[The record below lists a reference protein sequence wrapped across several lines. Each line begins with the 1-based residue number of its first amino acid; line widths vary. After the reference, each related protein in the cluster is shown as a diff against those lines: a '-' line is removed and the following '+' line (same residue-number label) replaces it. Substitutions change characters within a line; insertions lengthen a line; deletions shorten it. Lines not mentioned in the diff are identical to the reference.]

1 MQVPPLLLT
10 RLGTPDF
17 ISKFNPFTTGY
28 SEEKATKTLTVF
40 KMKKRKRK
48 KAYKFACTAN
58 PISNYEI
65 RHYKENFTVNKRTK
79 TVVLFISLKIFPNPA
94 KMLHTSY

>member
-10 RLGTPDF
+10 RLRTPDF

-40 KMKKRKRK
+40 KMKKK
-48 KAYKFACTAN
+48 KKKSIQVSEMTIN
-58 PISNYEI
+58 L
-65 RHYKENFTVNKRTK
+65 R
-79 TVVLFISLKIFPNPA
+79 VLQTP
-94 KMLHTSY
+94 

>member
-10 RLGTPDF
+10 RFRTPDF

-40 KMKKRKRK
+40 KMKKK
-48 KAYKFACTAN
+48 KEK
-58 PISNYEI
+58 
-65 RHYKENFTVNKRTK
+65 K
-79 TVVLFISLKIFPNPA
+79 
-94 KMLHTSY
+94 HTSF

>member
-1 MQVPPLLLT
+1 MVYMQVPPLLLT

-40 KMKKRKRK
+40 KMKKK
-48 KAYKFACTAN
+48 KKKSIQVSEMKIN
-58 PISNYEI
+58 L
-65 RHYKENFTVNKRTK
+65 R
-79 TVVLFISLKIFPNPA
+79 VLQTP
-94 KMLHTSY
+94 

>member
-10 RLGTPDF
+10 RFRTPDF

-40 KMKKRKRK
+40 KMKKKKRK
-48 KAYKFACTAN
+48 KAYKF
-58 PISNYEI
+58 
-65 RHYKENFTVNKRTK
+65 
-79 TVVLFISLKIFPNPA
+79 LK
-94 KMLHTSY
+94 

>member
-10 RLGTPDF
+10 RLGAPDF

-40 KMKKRKRK
+40 KMKKK
-48 KAYKFACTAN
+48 KKKSIQVSEMKIN
-58 PISNYEI
+58 L
-65 RHYKENFTVNKRTK
+65 R
-79 TVVLFISLKIFPNPA
+79 VLQTP
-94 KMLHTSY
+94 

>member
-1 MQVPPLLLT
+1 MVYMQVPPLLLT

-40 KMKKRKRK
+40 KMKKNK
-48 KAYKFACTAN
+48 KKSIQVSEMKIN
-58 PISNYEI
+58 L
-65 RHYKENFTVNKRTK
+65 R
-79 TVVLFISLKIFPNPA
+79 VLQTP
-94 KMLHTSY
+94 

>member
-1 MQVPPLLLT
+1 MYMQVPPLLLT

-40 KMKKRKRK
+40 KMKGK
-48 KAYKFACTAN
+48 KKKKSIQVSEMKIN
-58 PISNYEI
+58 L
-65 RHYKENFTVNKRTK
+65 R
-79 TVVLFISLKIFPNPA
+79 VLQTP
-94 KMLHTSY
+94 

>member
-40 KMKKRKRK
+40 KMKKK
-48 KAYKFACTAN
+48 KKKSIQVSEMKIN
-58 PISNYEI
+58 L
-65 RHYKENFTVNKRTK
+65 H
-79 TVVLFISLKIFPNPA
+79 VLQTP
-94 KMLHTSY
+94 

>member
-1 MQVPPLLLT
+1 MVYMQVPPLLLT

-40 KMKKRKRK
+40 KMKKK
-48 KAYKFACTAN
+48 KKKS
-58 PISNYEI
+58 IQVSEI
-65 RHYKENFTVNKRTK
+65 KINLR
-79 TVVLFISLKIFPNPA
+79 VLQTP
-94 KMLHTSY
+94 